1 MMKTKLAEDVTKN
14 FGDDII
20 LSGSALVD
28 QKVLTIPI
36 SPSLDIVLNG
46 GIPEGSFVVLTG
58 QPKCGK
64 TTTSL
69 DFAATAQKPE
79 YQGSLKDTREVY
91 YLNIEGR
98 LKKRD
103 LEGIPGLNLEKF
115 HIIGSQ
121 QGKILH
127 AEEYLQIAERIIN
140 EVPGCVLIID
150 SYSALCTEAEIT
162 SDMDKMQRADGAKL
176 LAKFCRK
183 VANVIPVNKNVV
195 IGITHLMGNPT
206 GYGAEFKEKSGQA
219 IAYQT
224 DIKLRAKTFKAWTLG
239 ADNTQIG
246 QEIDWQVVC
255 SALGPPGGVTKSFI
269 RYGQGIDKHTE
280 LINLASDVGI
290 INKGGA
296 WYTITCLEDK
306 PKFQGTEKVR
316 NFILENNEAYNAI
329 NTAVKEVLGL
339 K

>member
-1 MMKTKLAEDVTKN
+1 MALKEDVIKN
-14 FGDDII
+14 FGDEII
-20 LSGSALVD
+20 LTGNALID
-28 QKVLTIPI
+28 KKVLTIPV
-36 SPSLDIVLNG
+36 SPSLDIALGG

-69 DFAATAQKPE
+69 DFSSTAQKKE
-79 YQGSLKDTREVY
+79 YAHGSFKDGRHVY

-103 LEGIPGLNLEKF
+103 LEGIPGLDLEKF

-127 AEEYLQIAERIIN
+127 GEEYLQIAERIIN

-183 VANVIPVNKNVV
+183 VANVIPVNKNIV

-224 DIKLRAKTFKAWTLG
+224 DIKLRAKTFKPWTIG
-239 ADNTQIG
+239 AENTQIG
-246 QEIDWQVVC
+246 QEIEWQVVC
-255 SALGPPGGVTKSFI
+255 SALGPPGATTTSYI
-269 RYGQGIDKHTE
+269 RYGQGIDKCTE
-280 LINLASDVGI
+280 LVNLASDLGI

-296 WYTITCLEDK
+296 WYTITSLEDK

-316 NFILENNEAYNAI
+316 AFLLENSEAYSKVEVE
-329 NTAVKEVLGL
+329 VKTVLGI

>member
-1 MMKTKLAEDVTKN
+1 MSIKEDVIKN
-14 FGDDII
+14 FGSNII
-20 LSGSALVD
+20 LSGNALVD
-28 QKVLTIPI
+28 KKTVVIPV

-69 DFAATAQKPE
+69 DFSATAQRPE
-79 YQGSLKDTREVY
+79 YKGSLKKDREVY

-103 LEGIPGLNLEKF
+103 LEGIPGLDLYRF

-121 QGKILH
+121 EGKILH
-127 AEEYLQIAERIIN
+127 AEEYLQIGEKIIN
-140 EVPGCVLIID
+140 EVSGSVLIID

-162 SDMDKMQRADGAKL
+162 SDIDKMQRADGAKL

-183 VANVIPVNKNVV
+183 VANVIPVNRNIV
-195 IGITHLMGNPT
+195 IGVTHLMGNPT
-206 GYGAEFKEKSGQA
+206 GYGAEFKEKSGQS

-224 DIKLRAKTFKAWTLG
+224 DIKLRAKTFKPWTIG
-239 ADNTQIG
+239 TDGTQIG
-246 QEIDWQVVC
+246 QEIEWHVVC
-255 SALGPPGGVTKSFI
+255 SALGPPGGNITSYI
-269 RYGQGIDKHTE
+269 RYGQGIDKHIE
-280 LINLASDVGI
+280 AINLASDMGI
-290 INKGGA
+290 ITKGGS
-296 WYTITCLEDK
+296 WYTLSSLPDK

-316 NFILENNEAYNAI
+316 QFLLDNPQAY
-329 NTAVKEVLGL
+329 TDLVLAL
-339 K
+339 KSTMGIKC

>member
-1 MMKTKLAEDVTKN
+1 MSIKDDVTKT
-14 FGDDII
+14 FGQDII
-20 LSGSALVD
+20 LSGNAIIDRKSIV
-28 QKVLTIPI
+28 IPV

-46 GIPEGSFVVLTG
+46 GIPEGSFVVFTG

-64 TTTSL
+64 TTSSL
-69 DFAATAQKPE
+69 DFAATAQ
-79 YQGSLKDTREVY
+79 QLKYAHSSFEKGREVY

-103 LEGIPGLNLEKF
+103 LEGIPGLDLSRF
-115 HIIGSQ
+115 HVIGSQ

-127 AEEYLQIAERIIN
+127 AEEYLQIAEKIIN
-140 EVPGCVLIID
+140 EVPGSVVIID

-162 SDMDKMQRADGAKL
+162 SEMDKMQRADGAKL

-183 VANVIPVNKNVV
+183 VANVIPVNKNIV

-224 DIKLRAKTFKAWTLG
+224 DIKLRAKTFKPWLLS
-239 ADNTQIG
+239 ADSTQIG
-246 QEIDWQVVC
+246 QEIEWQVVC
-255 SALGPPGGVTKSFI
+255 SALGPPGGNITSYI
-269 RYGQGIDKHTE
+269 RYGEGIDKYME
-280 LINLASDVGI
+280 AICLASDMGLI
-290 INKGGA
+290 QKGGS
-296 WYTITCLEDK
+296 WYTLATVEDK

-316 NFILENNEAYNAI
+316 QFLLENQKAYDDLVVSI
-329 NTAVKEVLGL
+329 KDTMGIKC

>member
-1 MMKTKLAEDVTKN
+1 MTSSIKEDVTKQ
-14 FGDDII
+14 FGSDII
-20 LSGSALVD
+20 LTGNAVVD
-28 QKVLTIPI
+28 KKVLTIPV
-36 SPSLDIVLNG
+36 SPSLDMILNG

-69 DFAATAQKPE
+69 DFAATAQREE
-79 YQGSLKDTREVY
+79 YRGSLKETREVY

-103 LEGIPGLNLEKF
+103 LEGIPGLNLDKF
-115 HIIGSQ
+115 HVIGSQ
-121 QGKILH
+121 TGKILH

-140 EVPGCVLIID
+140 EIPGCVLIID

-183 VANVIPVNKNVV
+183 VANVIPVNKNIV

-224 DIKLRAKTFKAWTLG
+224 DIKLRAKTFKPWVLS
-239 ADNTQIG
+239 ADSTQIG
-246 QEIDWQVVC
+246 QEIEWQVIC
-255 SALGPPGGVTKSFI
+255 SALGPPGGSITSYL

-280 LINLASDVGI
+280 LISLAIDIGL

-296 WYTITCLEDK
+296 WYSYEK
-306 PKFQGTEKVR
+306 EKFQGMEKLRQYFVD
-316 NFILENNEAYNAI
+316 NHDQYTKLQDS
-329 NTAVKEVLGL
+329 VKETMGI
-339 K
+339 KCK

>member
-1 MMKTKLAEDVTKN
+1 MSLKEDVIKS
-14 FGDDII
+14 FGENII
-20 LSGSALVD
+20 LSGNAVVD
-28 QKVLTIPI
+28 KKVLTIPV

-79 YQGSLKDTREVY
+79 YKGDMKSPREVY

-103 LEGIPGLNLEKF
+103 LEGIPGLDLQKF
-115 HIIGSQ
+115 HVIGSQ
-121 QGKILH
+121 PGKILH
-127 AEEYLQIAERIIN
+127 AEEYLQIGEKIIN
-140 EVPGCVLIID
+140 EIPGSVVIID

-183 VANVIPVNKNVV
+183 VANVIPVNKNIV

-224 DIKLRAKTFKAWTLG
+224 DIKLRAKSFKPWTVS
-239 ADNTQIG
+239 AESTQIG
-246 QEIDWQVVC
+246 QEIEWQVIC
-255 SALGPPGGVTKSFI
+255 SALGSPGGQITSYV
-269 RYGQGIDKHTE
+269 RYGTGIDRQTE
-280 LINLASDVGI
+280 VINLASDLGI
-290 INKGGA
+290 IHKGGA
-296 WYTITCLEDK
+296 WYTLTSVDK
-306 PKFQGTEKVR
+306 QPKFQGTEKVR
-316 NFILENNEAYNAI
+316 AYLCENPKVYDEIYQ
-329 NTAVKEVLGL
+329 TVKTTMGI

>member
-1 MMKTKLAEDVTKN
+1 MSITDSVKKD
-14 FGDDII
+14 FGEDII
-20 LSGSALVD
+20 LSAVSVVD
-28 QKVLTIPI
+28 KTSVIIPV
-36 SPSLDIVLNG
+36 SPSIDMILAG

-64 TTTSL
+64 TTTAL
-69 DFAATAQKPE
+69 DFAATAQDPKYGGE
-79 YQGSLKDTREVY
+79 SCKNGRKVY

-103 LEGIPGLNLEKF
+103 LEGIPGLKLDKF
-115 HIIGSQ
+115 DIIGSQ
-121 QGKILH
+121 TGKILR

-140 EVPGCVLIID
+140 EEPGCVLIID

-183 VANVIPVNKNVV
+183 VANVIPVNKNIV

-224 DIKLRAKTFKAWTLG
+224 DIKLRAKSFKPWLLG
-239 ADNTQIG
+239 TDNTQIG
-246 QEIDWQVVC
+246 QEVEWQTMC
-255 SALGPPGGVTKSFI
+255 SALGPPGGQITSFI

-280 LINLASDVGI
+280 LITIGCDLGL
-290 INKGGA
+290 INKAGA
-296 WYTITCLEDK
+296 WYTLSFLDGEKT
-306 PKFQGTEKVR
+306 KFQGTEKIR
-316 NFILENNEAYNAI
+316 TFLIQNPEAYNKLY
-329 NTAVKEVLGL
+329 NEVKNIMGN

>member
-1 MMKTKLAEDVTKN
+1 MSLKEDVTKT

-20 LSGSALVD
+20 LTGNAIVD
-28 QKVLTIPI
+28 KKGVVIPV
-36 SPSLDIVLNG
+36 SPSLDIILNG

-69 DFAATAQKPE
+69 DFAATAQRLE
-79 YQGSLKDTREVY
+79 YKGDIKDSREVY

-98 LKKRD
+98 LKKRY
-103 LEGIPGLNLEKF
+103 LEGIPGLNLDKF
-115 HIIGSQ
+115 HVIGSQ

-127 AEEYLQIAERIIN
+127 AEEYLQIGEKIIN
-140 EVPGCVLIID
+140 EIPGSVLIID

-183 VANVIPVNKNVV
+183 VANVIPVNKNIV

-224 DIKLRAKTFKAWTLG
+224 DIKLRAKTFKPWVLSS
-239 ADNTQIG
+239 DSTQIG
-246 QEIDWQVVC
+246 QEIDWQVIC
-255 SALGPPGGVTKSFI
+255 SALGPPGGTITSYI
-269 RYGQGIDKHTE
+269 RYGQGVDKYMEAITLGSDMG
-280 LINLASDVGI
+280 LIQ
-290 INKGGA
+290 KGGA
-296 WYTITCLEDK
+296 WYTLTSLPEK

-316 NFILENNEAYNAI
+316 NFLLENNQAYTDLVTSI
-329 NTAVKEVLGL
+329 KTTMGL
-339 K
+339 KC

>member
-1 MMKTKLAEDVTKN
+1 MSIKESVSKD
-14 FGDDII
+14 FGADII
-20 LSGSALVD
+20 LSASTVVD
-28 QKVLTIPI
+28 QESLVIPV
-36 SPSLDIVLNG
+36 SPSLDMILNG

-69 DFAATAQKPE
+69 AFAATAQQKQYAHSTFKE
-79 YQGSLKDTREVY
+79 GRRVY

-103 LEGIPGLNLEKF
+103 LEGIPGLDLNRF
-115 HIIGSQ
+115 DIIGSQ
-121 QGKILH
+121 TGKILH

-140 EVPGCVLIID
+140 QEPGSVVIID

-224 DIKLRAKTFKAWTLG
+224 DIKLRAKSFKPWILSS
-239 ADNTQIG
+239 DNTQIG
-246 QEIDWQVVC
+246 QEVEWQTIC
-255 SALGPPGGVTKSFI
+255 SALGPPGGTITSYL
-269 RYGQGIDKHTE
+269 RYGQGIDKYMEIITIAIDVG
-280 LINLASDVGI
+280 LINKA
-290 INKGGA
+290 GA
-296 WYTITCLEDK
+296 WYTLTFMPEEK
-306 PKFQGTEKVR
+306 SKFQGTEKIR
-316 NFILENNEAYNAI
+316 NFLIENSEAYNSLYGQI
-329 NTAVKEVLGL
+329 KTIVGTK
-339 K
+339 

>member
-1 MMKTKLAEDVTKN
+1 MSLKEDVVKS

-20 LSGSALVD
+20 LTGNAIVD
-28 QKVLTIPI
+28 KKSVIIPV

-69 DFAATAQKPE
+69 DFSATAQRAE
-79 YQGSLKDTREVY
+79 YQGALKNPREVY

-103 LEGIPGLNLEKF
+103 LEGIPGLNLDRF
-115 HIIGSQ
+115 HVIGSQ

-127 AEEYLQIAERIIN
+127 AEEYLQIAEKIIN
-140 EVPGCVLIID
+140 EIPGSVLIID

-162 SDMDKMQRADGAKL
+162 SEMDKMQRADGAKL

-183 VANVIPVNKNVV
+183 VANVIPVNKNIV

-224 DIKLRAKTFKAWTLG
+224 DIKLRAKTFKPWLLS
-239 ADNTQIG
+239 ADSTQIG
-246 QEIDWQVVC
+246 QEIEWQVVC
-255 SALGPPGGVTKSFI
+255 SALGPPGGNITSYI
-269 RYGQGIDKHTE
+269 RYGQGVDRYMEAIT
-280 LINLASDVGI
+280 LGSDMGI
-290 INKGGA
+290 IHKGGA
-296 WYTITCLEDK
+296 WYTLTSLPDK
-306 PKFQGTEKVR
+306 PKFQGTEKLR
-316 NFILENNEAYNAI
+316 NYLVENEKVYNDLVTSI
-329 NTAVKEVLGL
+329 KTTIGVKC
-339 K
+339 

>member
-1 MMKTKLAEDVTKN
+1 MSTKLIEDVTKQ
-14 FGDDII
+14 FGDEII
-20 LSGSALVD
+20 LNGSAIVDKKTLV
-28 QKVLTIPI
+28 IPV

-69 DFAATAQKPE
+69 DFSATAQRKE
-79 YQGSLKDTREVY
+79 YAHSSFKDGRHVY

-103 LEGIPGLNLEKF
+103 LEGVPGLDLSRF
-115 HIIGSQ
+115 HVIGSQ

-140 EVPGCVLIID
+140 EIPGCVVIID

-183 VANVIPVNKNVV
+183 VANVIPVNKNIV

-224 DIKLRAKTFKAWTLG
+224 DIKLRAKTFKPWMLS
-239 ADNTQIG
+239 ADSTQIG
-246 QEIDWQVVC
+246 QEIEWQVIC
-255 SALGPPGGVTKSFI
+255 SALGPPGASITSYI

-280 LINLASDVGI
+280 LINFAVDLGL

-296 WYTITCLEDK
+296 WYTYEK
-306 PKFQGTEKVR
+306 EKFQGMEKLRQYFVD
-316 NFILENNEAYNAI
+316 NPEKYKQLENS
-329 NTAVKEVLGL
+329 VKETMGI
-339 K
+339 KCK

>member
-1 MMKTKLAEDVTKN
+1 MGVKEAVIKD
-14 FGDDII
+14 FGTDII
-20 LSGSALVD
+20 LSGSSVVD
-28 QKVLTIPI
+28 RKSIVIPV
-36 SPSLDIVLNG
+36 SPSLDMILNG

-69 DFAATAQKPE
+69 AFSATAQQKE
-79 YQGSLKDTREVY
+79 YQGDLKKPRHVY

-103 LEGIPGLNLEKF
+103 LEGIPGLDLDRF
-115 HIIGSQ
+115 DVIGSQ

-140 EVPGCVLIID
+140 EEPGSILIID

-183 VANVIPVNKNVV
+183 VANVIPVNKNIV

-224 DIKLRAKTFKAWTLG
+224 DIKIRAKSFSPWVLSS
-239 ADNTQIG
+239 DSTQIG
-246 QEIDWQVVC
+246 QEIVWQAVC
-255 SALGPPGGVTKSFI
+255 SALGPPGGTITSYI
-269 RYGQGIDKHTE
+269 RYGQGIDRYTE
-280 LINLASDVGI
+280 LIVLGSDMGL

-296 WYTITCLEDK
+296 WYTLDFLTEK

-316 NFILENNEAYNAI
+316 NYLIENPEAYEKLYLE
-329 NTAVKEVLGL
+329 VKNMMGI

>member
-1 MMKTKLAEDVTKN
+1 MPTLKEDVNKK
-14 FGDDII
+14 FGDEII
-20 LSGSALVD
+20 LSGNALMDKKIMV
-28 QKVLTIPI
+28 IPF
-36 SPSLDIVLNG
+36 SPALDIALNG

-64 TTTSL
+64 TTSSL
-69 DFAATAQKPE
+69 DFAANAQKLE
-79 YQGSLKDTREVY
+79 YAHQSFKEGRQVY

-103 LEGIPGLNLEKF
+103 LQGIPGIDLERF

-127 AEEYLQIAERIIN
+127 AEEYLQIGERIIN
-140 EVPGCVLIID
+140 EVPGCLLIID

-183 VANVIPVNKNVV
+183 VSNVIPVNRNIV

-224 DIKLRAKTFKAWTLG
+224 DIKLRAKTFKPWVIG

-246 QEIDWQVVC
+246 QEIEWQVIC
-255 SALGPPGGVTKSFI
+255 SALGAPGAVTTSYI
-269 RYGQGIDKHTE
+269 RYGHGIDKCTE
-280 LINLASDVGI
+280 LVNLASDLGVI
-290 INKGGA
+290 QKGGA
-296 WYTITCLEDK
+296 WYTISCLEEA

-316 NFILENNEAYNAI
+316 AFLLENTEAYAKVNQS
-329 NTAVKEVLGL
+329 VKELLGI

>member
-1 MMKTKLAEDVTKN
+1 MSLKEDIIKN

-20 LSGSALVD
+20 LSGTSLVD
-28 QKVLTIPI
+28 KKVMVIPV
-36 SPSLDIVLNG
+36 SPALDIVLGG
-46 GIPEGSFVVLTG
+46 GIPEGSFVILTG
-58 QPKCGK
+58 QPKAGK
-64 TTTSL
+64 TVSSL
-69 DFAATAQKPE
+69 DIASTAQRLE
-79 YQGSLKDTREVY
+79 YAHSSFKEGRQVY

-98 LKKRD
+98 LKQRD
-103 LEGIPGLNLEKF
+103 LLGIKGLDLGRF

-127 AEEYLQIAERIIN
+127 AEEYLQIGERIIN
-140 EVPGCVLIID
+140 EIPGSVLIID

-183 VANVIPVNKNVV
+183 VANVIPVNKNIV

-224 DIKLRAKTFKAWTLG
+224 DIKLRAKTFKPWSIG
-239 ADNTQIG
+239 SDDTQIG
-246 QEIDWQVVC
+246 QEIEWQVIC
-255 SALGPPGGVTKSFI
+255 SALGPPGGVAKSFI
-269 RYGQGIDKHTE
+269 RYGEGIDKMTE
-280 LINLASDVGI
+280 LVNLASDVGV

-296 WYTITCLEDK
+296 WYTIKTEK
-306 PKFQGTEKVR
+306 ENYKFQGVEKTRMFLTENPEIASEVEDSIKSM
-316 NFILENNEAYNAI
+316 LG
-329 NTAVKEVLGL
+329 VK

>member
-1 MMKTKLAEDVTKN
+1 MATLKEDVNKK
-14 FGDDII
+14 FGDEII
-20 LSGSALVD
+20 LSGNALMDKKIMV
-28 QKVLTIPI
+28 IPF
-36 SPSLDIVLNG
+36 SPALDIALNG

-64 TTTSL
+64 TTSSL
-69 DFAATAQKPE
+69 DFAANAQKLE
-79 YQGSLKDTREVY
+79 YAHQSFKEGRQVY

-103 LEGIPGLNLEKF
+103 LQGIPGIDLERF

-127 AEEYLQIAERIIN
+127 AEEYLQIGERIIN
-140 EVPGCVLIID
+140 EVPGCLLIID

-183 VANVIPVNKNVV
+183 VSNVIPVNRNIV

-224 DIKLRAKTFKAWTLG
+224 DIKLRAKTFKPWVIG

-246 QEIDWQVVC
+246 QEIEWQVIC
-255 SALGPPGGVTKSFI
+255 SALGAPGAVTTSYI
-269 RYGQGIDKHTE
+269 RYGHGIDKCTE
-280 LINLASDVGI
+280 LVNLASDLGVI
-290 INKGGA
+290 QKGGA
-296 WYTITCLEDK
+296 WYTISCLEEA

-316 NFILENNEAYNAI
+316 AFLLENTEAYAKVNQS
-329 NTAVKEVLGL
+329 VKELLGI

>member
-1 MMKTKLAEDVTKN
+1 MATSLKDDVIKN
-14 FGDDII
+14 FGDEII
-20 LSGSALVD
+20 LSGNALLD
-28 QKVLTIPI
+28 KKILTIPVC
-36 SPSLDIVLNG
+36 PSLDIALNG

-69 DFAATAQKPE
+69 DFSATAQRPE
-79 YQGSLKDTREVY
+79 YAHGSFKEGRQVY

-103 LEGIPGLNLEKF
+103 LEGIPGLNLSRF

-127 AEEYLQIAERIIN
+127 AEEYLQIGERIIN
-140 EVPGCVLIID
+140 EEPGCVLIID

-183 VANVIPVNKNVV
+183 VANVIPVNRNIV

-224 DIKLRAKTFKAWTLG
+224 DIKLRAKTFKPWVIG

-246 QEIDWQVVC
+246 QEIEWQVIC
-255 SALGPPGGVTKSFI
+255 SALGAPGAVTTSYI
-269 RYGQGIDKHTE
+269 RYGQGIDKCTE
-280 LINLASDVGI
+280 LVNLASDLGVI
-290 INKGGA
+290 YKGGA

-316 NFILENNEAYNAI
+316 NFLLENIEAYKKVEHS
-329 NTAVKEVLGL
+329 VKEVLGI